1 MQLASWD
8 MDSTTQI
15 AVEDSHLRL
24 ESLLIDCREES
35 LLGVSAHFM
44 RTLLELGIAGFTGCD
59 ETSCV

>member
-1 MQLASWD
+1 